1 MRWEIDTLG
10 NYSKVISGY
19 AFKSDSFR
27 TDNGIPIIKIKNIQR
42 EYVEI
47 DGEYF
52 VDTSYLSLDPKFH
65 CTKNDILISLTG
77 SHITLPNSVV
87 GRVAKYHY
95 DFTSLLNQRGGK
107 IVVTNPDKLENNYLY
122 YYLCQNEIRIKLA
135 QFGRG
140 GANQCNIS
148 PSNVES
154 IPIIL
159 PPLETQKRIASI
171 LSAYDDLIENNLKRI
186 KLLEETAQNIY
197 KEWFVN
203 FRFPNYEHTEFDSES
218 GLPVGWEIVAL
229 NDIYDKLESGS
240 RPKGGIDK
248 DLKDGIPSIG
258 AESIRELGYF
268 DFSKTKFISNDF
280 FEKMNKGK
288 IEDRD
293 ILIYKD
299 GAYIGKTTLFQ
310 DDFPYSNCAVNEHVF
325 LLNTK
330 NKLHQYYLFFTLS
343 TKEYYAKMQNLNS
356 NAAQPGINQPKLL
369 QLELLMTNNENL
381 LISFNDKVEPLVKQ
395 IYSLAKINKNLKEA
409 RDILLPRLMNRTIE
423 V

>member
-1 MRWEIDTLG
+1 MSWEVKSLDNIITFQRGFDLPKTDFKVGDFPVVGSTGIIGFHNEFKVKSPCIVTGRSGTLG
-10 NYSKVISGY
+10 VFQYLNEDFWAHNTTLWVKDFQGNHPKFIYY
-19 AFKSDSFR
+19 LLQTLDFKSL
-27 TDNGIPIIKIKNIQR
+27 NGGVAVPTLNRNVLKNVFI
-42 EYVEI
+42 
-47 DGEYF
+47 
-52 VDTSYLSLDPKFH
+52 SYPK
-65 CTKNDILISLTG
+65 S
-77 SHITLPNSVV
+77 
-87 GRVAKYHY
+87 
-95 DFTSLLNQRGGK
+95 
-107 IVVTNPDKLENNYLY
+107 
-122 YYLCQNEIRIKLA
+122 
-135 QFGRG
+135 
-140 GANQCNIS
+140 
-148 PSNVES
+148 
-154 IPIIL
+154 
-159 PPLETQKRIASI
+159 LETQKRIASI
-171 LSAYDDLIENNLKRI
+171 LSSYDDLIENNLKRI

-203 FRFPNYEHTEFDSES
+203 FRFPNYEHTEFDAES
-218 GLPVGWEIVAL
+218 GLPKGWRILAL

-248 DLKDGIPSIG
+248 DLKDGIPSVG

-268 DFSKTKFISNDF
+268 DFSKTKFVSNDF

-310 DDFPYSNCAVNEHVF
+310 DDFPYSKCGVNEHVF

-343 TKEYYAKMQNLNS
+343 TKEYYSKMQNLNS
-356 NAAQPGINQPKLL
+356 NAAQPGINQNKLL
-369 QLELLMTNNENL
+369 QLELLVPNSENL
-381 LISFNDKVEPLVKQ
+381 LFNFNLKVEPLIRQ
-395 IYSLAKINKNLKEA
+395 IYSLAKANKNLKEA